1 VFGPLLDA
9 LRSRHR
15 VALTTHVAP
24 DPDGLG
30 SALALKYG
38 LEKLGVASEIVV
50 TGPVSRR
57 FAFLDPDR
65 AIREYPAPVDRAC
78 GDREWGDREWGDRE
92 WFAGFDAVVVLD
104 CSDWAR
110 IGPVGDAFPKDALK
124 ICIDHHASNSGFAD
138 VTCARVEATAT
149 AELIHEFLCEHAGL
163 AFDRRMALPIYAAL
177 VTETGGFAY
186 SNSTAKA
193 HQLAA
198 RCLELG
204 VQPAEVHAALHQSE
218 HLPALK
224 LAARALEKL
233 EVDASGRLAWI
244 ALGMDDFRAA
254 GATAEDIAGL
264 VDYPRSLEGVEVA
277 ILMFEDEPRSTK
289 VSFRSKA
296 VLDMNQLA
304 ARVGGGGHVR
314 AAGALIRADL
324 ATAREQLLREA
335 REAVK
340 KLA

>member
-1 VFGPLLDA
+1 MFQALADA
-9 LRSRHR
+9 LRSRRR

-24 DPDGLG
+24 DADGLG
-30 SALALKYG
+30 SALALRYG

-50 TGPVSRR
+50 ASPVARR
-57 FAFLDPDR
+57 YHFLDPEG
-65 AIREYPAPVDRAC
+65 AIRQYPSQVDRS
-78 GDREWGDREWGDRE
+78 WL
-92 WFAGFDAVVVLD
+92 AGFDAVAVLD
-104 CSDWAR
+104 CSDWSR
-110 IGPVGDAFPKDALK
+110 IGSVGEAFRPDVLK

-138 VTCARVEATAT
+138 ITCARVEATAT
-149 AELIHEFLCEHAGL
+149 AELIHEFLCDVMGL
-163 AFDRRMALPIYAAL
+163 EFDARMALPIYAAL

-186 SNSTAKA
+186 SNSTPKA
-193 HQLAA
+193 MRLAA
-198 RCLELG
+198 RCLDFG
-204 VQPAEVHAALHQSE
+204 VQPAQVNTALHE
-218 HLPALK
+218 CERLPALK

-233 EVDASGRLAWI
+233 EVDSGGRLAWI

-304 ARVGGGGHVR
+304 RRFGGGGHER

-324 ATAREQLLREA
+324 ATAREKLLKEA
-335 REAVK
+335 REVVRK
-340 KLA
+340 QS